1 MRAGITVDSSL
12 WAQPWPSLASGAI
25 IMKPTSR
32 MANHAPTASF
42 AATRSFVATCGT
54 TSAAS
59 RSCFSDC
66 TQRGFIM
73 KSIAKALVALPLLSL
88 LGGLAYAN
96 GYSDTIARFRDAN
109 QSANFFRNCYG
120 YAVFPTVGE
129 GAIGIGGA
137 FGKGRVYLHG
147 HYVGDV
153 SMGEI
158 SVGFQAGGK
167 GFSQVIFFEDK
178 RALGEF
184 ESSGFEFGADVSA
197 VAITA
202 GASAT
207 ASTNG
212 ASAGASVD
220 VNSAVTRGAY
230 QKGMA
235 VFTIAKGGLM
245 YQAAVAGQK
254 FHYTPRSS

>member
-1 MRAGITVDSSL
+1 MKFRVKT
-12 WAQPWPSLASGAI
+12 WA
-25 IMKPTSR
+25 
-32 MANHAPTASF
+32 
-42 AATRSFVATCGT
+42 
-54 TSAAS
+54 
-59 RSCFSDC
+59 
-66 TQRGFIM
+66 
-73 KSIAKALVALPLLSL
+73 ALPLLCL
-88 LGGLAYAN
+88 VAGLAHASSY
-96 GYSDTIARFRDAN
+96 GDTITRFKNSDKTA
-109 QSANFFRNCYG
+109 SFFRNCYG

-129 GAIGIGGA
+129 GAVGVGGA
-137 FGKGRVYLHG
+137 FGKGRVYVHG
-147 HYVGDV
+147 RYVGNV
-153 SMGEI
+153 SLGEI
-158 SVGFQAGGK
+158 SVGFQAGAK
-167 GFSQVIFFEDK
+167 GFSQIIFFEDK
-178 RALGEF
+178 RAVDEF

-220 VNSAVTRGAY
+220 VNNAVTRGVY

-254 FHYTPRSS
+254 FHYTPLGS